1 MDLHLEHQNNFLK
14 ASQRPWKNAVR
25 VSKDV
30 NKLNTIVQN
39 FEKKNGNKKE
49 TIQNISYLT
58 KTNKLND
65 DL

>member
-1 MDLHLEHQNNFLK
+1 M
-14 ASQRPWKNAVR
+14 R

-30 NKLNTIVQN
+30 NELNTIVQN